1 MRPPASAAV
10 GVLAVCGVLACAASA
25 VAVTPDES
33 GEHGFRRGAFLAR
46 GMAARPVAMGDVF
59 TAVAD
64 DPSAVSWNPAGLGR
78 IRTFQAV
85 ATYDAGGRGLGVT
98 YAAGAMPAGPGVAGA
113 AVVACNYGE
122 YDLRD
127 ANGFKTGTDSA
138 VDLAAIAGYA
148 LRNPAV
154 VGGFTGLAVE
164 AVSEAVGGTLV
175 GLNAGS
181 VIPVSRGVSAG
192 WAVLHLGPKA
202 NGYSLPGVIKG
213 GVAYVPAAGLTIATD
228 AGYGLADEAFWAAA
242 GGEYSPVRPLT
253 VRAGYRWIGQDEGL
267 EGLRGVT
274 AGLGFSIGRIG
285 IDYAFQ
291 PFGDM
296 GASHRVAVRYVAAAR
311 SREAANE
318 AIVKGHFA
326 SRMQE
331 GRLNI
336 AVGEMEAR
344 GVPGSDAGVIADILR
359 RELVGV
365 GSFNVVEKQQM
376 DRIMAEQTF
385 QQYGCTTEECIVK
398 MGRLLNV
405 QAMIVG
411 SFGKLADRYVVNI
424 RVVDV
429 ETAKVVYADSAAGR
443 NVDLVLEGLKELV
456 GRLVAALL

>member
-1 MRPPASAAV
+1 MS
-10 GVLAVCGVLACAASA
+10 
-25 VAVTPDES
+25 
-33 GEHGFRRGAFLAR
+33 
-46 GMAARPVAMGDVF
+46 
-59 TAVAD
+59 
-64 DPSAVSWNPAGLGR
+64 
-78 IRTFQAV
+78 
-85 ATYDAGGRGLGVT
+85 
-98 YAAGAMPAGPGVAGA
+98 
-113 AVVACNYGE
+113 
-122 YDLRD
+122 
-127 ANGFKTGTDSA
+127 
-138 VDLAAIAGYA
+138 
-148 LRNPAV
+148 
-154 VGGFTGLAVE
+154 
-164 AVSEAVGGTLV
+164 
-175 GLNAGS
+175 GS
-181 VIPVSRGVSAG
+181 VMPVSRGLSVG
-192 WAVLHLGPKA
+192 WAVLHLGPKV

-213 GVAYVPAAGLTIATD
+213 GVACVPAAGLTIATD

-242 GGEYSPVRPLT
+242 GGEYSPVRSLT
-253 VRAGYRWIGQDEGL
+253 VRAGYRWIGQDDGL

-274 AGLGFSIGRIG
+274 AGLGFSTGRIG

-296 GASHRVAVRYVAAAR
+296 GASHRIAVRYVAAVR
-311 SREAANE
+311 PPEAAHD
-318 AIVKGHFA
+318 AVVKGHFA
-326 SRMQE
+326 GRTQD

-336 AVGEMEAR
+336 AVGGMEAQ
-344 GVPGSDAGVIADILR
+344 GVPGSEAGVIADILR

-429 ETAKVVYADSAAGR
+429 ETAKVVHADSAAGR

-456 GRLVAALL
+456 GRMVAALLSGGRRVE